1 MRYKISDINR
11 FLVITFTFFNVASL
25 SYAVFF
31 HVEKWYLYCLIALS
45 FVIFWYFTF
54 LNAKYW
60 SEYEKILSSFT
71 FLMRNKNKNLDF
83 SGKQEEFDENARFLS
98 LMKRTY
104 VEQNL
109 MKKDYADLKNVY
121 EKFIPKKIHDEIG
134 FQWYEKIVL
143 WTAVTKE
150 YTIMFLD
157 IKWFS
162 SMCEEIHDPYR
173 TLLLLNIYF
182 DGIGER
188 ISKYGGYID
197 KYLGDGILAIF
208 DEKNTDGCISAA
220 IEIQEYIKTFQL
232 STMGKQ
238 IHVGIGIN
246 RWRVTLG
253 TIGTNTRMEATVI
266 GQAVNI
272 TAWLERL
279 TRTYNAYT
287 IISETV
293 YNGISKLEDFA
304 VDFLSE
310 ETVKWRQKPIKI
322 FIVKWYSDTRV
333 SEEISHII

>member
-134 FQWYEKIVL
+134 FQ
-143 WTAVTKE
+143 
-150 YTIMFLD
+150 
-157 IKWFS
+157 
-162 SMCEEIHDPYR
+162 
-173 TLLLLNIYF
+173 
-182 DGIGER
+182 
-188 ISKYGGYID
+188 
-197 KYLGDGILAIF
+197 
-208 DEKNTDGCISAA
+208 
-220 IEIQEYIKTFQL
+220 
-232 STMGKQ
+232 
-238 IHVGIGIN
+238 
-246 RWRVTLG
+246 
-253 TIGTNTRMEATVI
+253 
-266 GQAVNI
+266 
-272 TAWLERL
+272 
-279 TRTYNAYT
+279 
-287 IISETV
+287 
-293 YNGISKLEDFA
+293 
-304 VDFLSE
+304 
-310 ETVKWRQKPIKI
+310 
-322 FIVKWYSDTRV
+322 
-333 SEEISHII
+333 

>member
-1 MRYKISDINR
+1 MRYKISDVNR
-11 FLVITFTFFNVASL
+11 FTVVTFTVLNALSL

-31 HVEKWYLYCLIALS
+31 HVDRWFLYCVIALS

-60 SEYEKILSSFT
+60 GEYEKILSSFT

-83 SGKQEEFDENARFLS
+83 TGKQEEFDENARFLS

-109 MKKDYADLKNVY
+109 MRKDYADLKNVY

-134 FQWYEKIVL
+134 FQSYEKIVL
-143 WTAVTKE
+143 GTAVTKE

-157 IKWFS
+157 IKGFS
-162 SMCEEIHDPYR
+162 AMCEEIHDPYR

-188 ISKYGGYID
+188 ITKHGGYID

-208 DEKNTDGCISAA
+208 DDKSTDKCISAA
-220 IEIQEYIKTFQL
+220 VEIQEYIKTFQM
-232 STMGKQ
+232 STIGKQ

-246 RWRVTLG
+246 RWKVTLG
-253 TIGTNTRMEATVI
+253 TIGTDARMEATVI

-272 TAWLERL
+272 TAGLEKL
-279 TRTYNAYT
+279 TRVYNAYT

-293 YNGISKLEDFA
+293 YEGITNLNDFA
-304 VDFLSE
+304 IEYLSE
-310 ETVKWRQKPIKI
+310 ESIKGRQKPIKI
-322 FIVKWYSDTRV
+322 YIVKGYSENRV
-333 SEEISHII
+333 SEEISHIV